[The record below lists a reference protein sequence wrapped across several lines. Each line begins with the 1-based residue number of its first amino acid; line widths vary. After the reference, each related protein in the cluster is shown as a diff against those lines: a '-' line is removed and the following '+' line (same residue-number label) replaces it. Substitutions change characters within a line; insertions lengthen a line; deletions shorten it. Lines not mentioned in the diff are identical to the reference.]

1 MEGINTGDGNFTNT
15 VRQEDMLSARFAIL
29 FAVLNFILSMT
40 ASLGNVL
47 ILIALREVSS
57 IYPPTKLL
65 FRCLAITD
73 LCVGLILQPLYAT
86 TTLGSV
92 TQINT
97 NILFYIDESQDSL
110 GFVLGAVSIF
120 TATAIS
126 VDRLMALLSGLRFR
140 NLTTLKRVRL
150 VISCFWAAGVSA
162 GFVYSFYSKFVAYTA
177 SLFTAILSVGIT
189 VSAHTKIFLTLRKH
203 HFHVQ
208 DNFQQGQRNEGGNYV
223 LHVERYKRTVSS
235 IAWVQLALVSCYG
248 PFVVSVTIIKIYG
261 LEGMTAKMVW
271 TATRTLLYLNSSL
284 NPILYCWKIK
294 EIRQIAKA
302 TVNNWSPFAW
312 ANR

>member
-1 MEGINTGDGNFTNT
+1 MENITGDGNFTNT
-15 VRQEDMLSARFAIL
+15 VRQDDVLPASFAVVL
-29 FAVLNFILSMT
+29 AVLNFVLSVT

-47 ILIALREVSS
+47 ILVALREVSS
-57 IYPPTKLL
+57 IHPPTKLL

-73 LCVGLILQPLYAT
+73 LCVGLVLQPFYAT
-86 TTLGSV
+86 TKLGSV
-92 TQINT
+92 TRINT
-97 NILFYIDESQDSL
+97 DILYYIDESQDSL

-140 NLTTLKRVRL
+140 HLMTLTQVRL
-150 VISCFWAAGVSA
+150 VISCFWLAGVSA
-162 GFVYSFYSKFVAYTA
+162 GFVYSFYSKVVAYTA
-177 SLFTAILSVGIT
+177 SMLTAILSVGIT
-189 VSAHTKIFLTLRKH
+189 IFAHTKIFLTLRQH
-203 HFHVQ
+203 QCQVQ
-208 DNFQQGQRNEGGNYV
+208 DNFQQGHRNDGGNM
-223 LHVERYKRTVSS
+223 LHLERYKRTVSS

-248 PFVVSVTIIKIYG
+248 PFIVSVTIIKING
-261 LEGMTAKMVW
+261 LEGMTANMVW

-302 TVNNWSPFAW
+302 TVNKWFPFVSAD
-312 ANR
+312 RFS